1 MGKRLDGYTLE
12 TALEIAEAVNRA
24 PTVPPE
30 IRPNPGV
37 VLEFDGSCVNT
48 DEVVG
53 DGILH
58 VEQMNDRCFWA
69 RLDLPD
75 GKAIVMW
82 FNSSEKITLSAEW
95 D

>member
-1 MGKRLDGYTLE
+1 MSDV
-12 TALEIAEAVNRA
+12 AAQ
-24 PTVPPE
+24 
-30 IRPNPGV
+30 IRPNPGAACDAHGRC
-37 VLEFDGSCVNT
+37 EDT

-53 DGILH
+53 SGFLH
-58 VEQMNDRCFWA
+58 VEQMDTNCYWA

-82 FNSSEKITLSAEW
+82 FRARGKITLIAEW

>member
-1 MGKRLDGYTLE
+1 MVK
-12 TALEIAEAVNRA
+12 A
-24 PTVPPE
+24 E

-37 VLEFDGSCVNT
+37 PFDAHGRCEDT

-53 DGILH
+53 TGILH
-58 VEQMNDRCFWA
+58 VEQMNKNCYWA

-82 FNSSEKITLSAEW
+82 FNARGANQAHRGMGLQFAP
-95 D
+95 

>member
-1 MGKRLDGYTLE
+1 MTV
-12 TALEIAEAVNRA
+12 EA
-24 PTVPPE
+24 E
-30 IRPNPGV
+30 IRPNPGAIV
-37 VLEFDGSCVNT
+37 DAMGRCENT

-53 DGILH
+53 TGFLH
-58 VEQMNDRCFWA
+58 VEQMSDHCYWA

-82 FNSSEKITLSAEW
+82 FGSRGKIQLIAEW